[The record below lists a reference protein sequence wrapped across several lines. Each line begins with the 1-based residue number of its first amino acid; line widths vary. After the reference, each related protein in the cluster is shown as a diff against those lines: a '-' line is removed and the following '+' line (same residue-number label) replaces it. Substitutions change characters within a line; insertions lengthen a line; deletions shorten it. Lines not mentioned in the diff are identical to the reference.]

1 MSDTEFD
8 EMLEEYAKI
17 NDFGRV
23 VFPDKER
30 LLDFVYR
37 IQEITRKNIL
47 ETL

>member
-1 MSDTEFD
+1 MPEKEFD

-37 IQEITRKNIL
+37 IQEATRKQIL
-47 ETL
+47 ESL

>member
-1 MSDTEFD
+1 MPDKDFD

-37 IQEITRKNIL
+37 IQETTRKQIL

>member
-1 MSDTEFD
+1 MPEKEFD
-8 EMLEEYAKI
+8 EMLEEDAKI

-37 IQEITRKNIL
+37 IQEATRKQIL
-47 ETL
+47 ESL

>member
-1 MSDTEFD
+1 MPENEFD

-37 IQEITRKNIL
+37 IQEATRKQIL
-47 ETL
+47 ESL

>member
-37 IQEITRKNIL
+37 IQEMTRKNIL

>member
-1 MSDTEFD
+1 MPDKEFD
-8 EMLEEYAKI
+8 EMLEEYAHI

>member
-1 MSDTEFD
+1 MLDKDID

-30 LLDFVYR
+30 LLDFVYQ
-37 IQEITRKNIL
+37 IQMMTRKQIL
-47 ETL
+47 DSL